1 MCDVRL
7 TGHHVIVT
15 YLLTA
20 MCTWEVYQQLA
31 NWACLKIGQRK
42 MHVLMVIKNALV
54 SDNKLCFLESIVYY
68 PHAKWDAHPSTPLWT
83 LMFRDVQGACT
94 NLGVV
99 QCEHGERLDIGQGT
113 HKAKA
118 GWSGDHEVKDCGVV
132 SSSFLVHGHC
142 LVSQNLEASTVS
154 SNGSLHF
161 FSLKLP

>member
-1 MCDVRL
+1 
-7 TGHHVIVT
+7 
-15 YLLTA
+15 
-20 MCTWEVYQQLA
+20 
-31 NWACLKIGQRK
+31 
-42 MHVLMVIKNALV
+42 
-54 SDNKLCFLESIVYY
+54 
-68 PHAKWDAHPSTPLWT
+68 
-83 LMFRDVQGACT
+83 MFRDVQGACT

-99 QCEHGERLDIGQGT
+99 QCEHGERLDIGQST

-132 SSSFLVHGHC
+132 RSSFLVHGHC